1 MFAGTALSVHLFVYV
16 GLSLFTSLYTGL
28 TCMWLYAYSTRITLH
43 LFDMP
48 AVTKSCNRKW
58 RTKVSHG
65 LAPLK
70 GVKPVHDKGGF
81 RIDES
86 AVLPEMRPPIPLTK
100 ITDV

>member
-1 MFAGTALSVHLFVYV
+1 MLANIPEN
-16 GLSLFTSLYTGL
+16 FTTGQL
-28 TCMWLYAYSTRITLH
+28 GEEVLDGHYCNH

-48 AVTKSCNRKW
+48 AVAKSCNRKW
-58 RTKVSHG
+58 RMKVSHG

-70 GVKPVHDKGGF
+70 GVKPVRDKGGF

-86 AVLPEMRPPIPLTK
+86 AVLPEMWPPIPLTK

>member
-1 MFAGTALSVHLFVYV
+1 MKRPLYQANIPEN
-16 GLSLFTSLYTGL
+16 FTTGQL
-28 TCMWLYAYSTRITLH
+28 GEEVLDGHYRNH

-48 AVTKSCNRKW
+48 AVTKSRNRKR

-70 GVKPVHDKGGF
+70 GVKPVRDKGGF
-81 RIDES
+81 RIDKS
-86 AVLPEMRPPIPLTK
+86 AMLPEMRPPIPLTK

>member
-1 MFAGTALSVHLFVYV
+1 MVTAKRPLYQANIPENL
-16 GLSLFTSLYTGL
+16 TSGQLAEEILQGHY
-28 TCMWLYAYSTRITLH
+28 RNH
-43 LFDMP
+43 LFDM
-48 AVTKSCNRKW
+48 ADVTKSCNRKR

-70 GVKPVHDKGGF
+70 GVKPVRDKGGF

-86 AVLPEMRPPIPLTK
+86 AVLPKMRPPIPFTK

>member
-1 MFAGTALSVHLFVYV
+1 MKRPLYQANIPEN
-16 GLSLFTSLYTGL
+16 FTTGQL
-28 TCMWLYAYSTRITLH
+28 GEEVLDGHYHNH

-48 AVTKSCNRKW
+48 AVTKSRNRKR

-70 GVKPVHDKGGF
+70 GIKPVHDKGGF

-86 AVLPEMRPPIPLTK
+86 AVLPEMRSPIPLTK

>member
-1 MFAGTALSVHLFVYV
+1 
-16 GLSLFTSLYTGL
+16 
-28 TCMWLYAYSTRITLH
+28 
-43 LFDMP
+43 MP
-48 AVTKSCNRKW
+48 AVTKSRNRKR

-70 GVKPVHDKGGF
+70 GVKPVRVKGGF

>member
-1 MFAGTALSVHLFVYV
+1 MKRPLYQGNIPEN
-16 GLSLFTSLYTGL
+16 FTTGL
-28 TCMWLYAYSTRITLH
+28 LGEVSDGHYCNH

-48 AVTKSCNRKW
+48 AVTKSRNRKW